1 MDANVLLECFS
12 ATLQSNQAVIV
23 QAEAKLK
30 ELSTAPG
37 FLGGCLD
44 IISST
49 TTTLHPAVKT
59 AAAVYFKNRIV
70 RHWNHSDSKIDNDEK
85 PLIRDKIIPV
95 ITACDYNIKQ
105 QLIPVLRVLIS
116 FDYSHWPGLIEQ
128 TYELLHKVPASCS
141 DEDMSPLYTGVVCF
155 SEICRKFR
163 WMENDCRADELY
175 PLIDRIFPHLLKIG
189 ETLVAN
195 SHDINELLAEILKL
209 ILKAYKFVTY
219 YDLPQPL
226 QSRESIT
233 AWADF
238 HGSIINM
245 MPPSYV
251 MESESSEQEKSLFQ
265 VCKCYKWA
273 IANIYRLFTRYA
285 SNNLSKKFSYQP
297 FHDMFLKEFIPK
309 FLSNFLTIIEQWCQ
323 KTRWIGSQCMFYM
336 IEFISH
342 CVTQKSTWLLIKPY
356 FETLV
361 SHFIY
366 PLLCPTD
373 DILETF
379 DEDPH
384 EYIHLRFDIQEEF
397 DSPDMAALGLLA
409 TFAHKRK
416 STTLQP
422 IMTFAH
428 SQLTELQAQPDSLE
442 VAKKTEGVLRIL
454 GAISHYIVTSY
465 EKEMEPFLTSL
476 IYPLLTTKYD
486 FLKARA
492 LDITSKFA
500 DIQFTSEDTY
510 NMLFQRILANFDAS
524 SSVPLP
530 VSFQCALTIQAYMSD
545 SKFRPVLGNII
556 LPTMSRLLELSNEFD
571 NDAISMVMQE
581 CVENF
586 SEQLQPFGV
595 DLMHKLVEQFMRL
608 VREIHEA
615 SVVNIDDFDG
625 NFDDQ
630 SEKVM
635 AATGLL
641 NTMITVL
648 LSFENSQTICL
659 KLEEVFY
666 PAVEYVF
673 VNNVDDFLAEIGEL
687 MENSTFL
694 LRSISPLM
702 WKLFEYLYSSFEDG
716 TALMYLEELISC
728 LENFLIFGQRDLHND
743 TINNINTNDFIMKF
757 FKIFQ
762 LMMDSD
768 DENDQIGYNDLIYGC
783 EYGQTFILSL
793 QAKSHQYIPQ
803 ILTLIIKLRKTG
815 LDPHHVVKNSIY
827 DVNVNNVIV
836 SALCYDAKT
845 TLQVLQQHD
854 QILGFFDD
862 WYKLIPQFTRVYDF
876 KLSII
881 GLATLISDVQ
891 ITENLPSSITSNI
904 MAKFM
909 DVVNK
914 LPKAMKDLETKR
926 QKFQEFEFTQ
936 ETDNYKFTSQQWENH
951 EEEFDE
957 DELQA
962 QLENDGNEDSTTSFE
977 NDIIKASGYFME
989 EDEIIAEDPL
999 RATPLDNMDVN
1010 MFIKQFLANMQ
1021 NFGHFP
1027 QLVGQI
1033 TANDQAT
1040 LQNYLK

>member
-1 MDANVLLECFS
+1 MLLECFS

-23 QAEAKLK
+23 QGEAKLK
-30 ELSTAPG
+30 ELSTTPG
-37 FLGGCLD
+37 FLGGCLE

-49 TTTLHPAVKT
+49 NEAVHPAVKT

-85 PLIRDKIIPV
+85 PLIREKIIPV
-95 ITACDYNIKQ
+95 IISCDYNIKQ

-128 TYELLHKVPASCS
+128 TGQLLQKVPSTS
-141 DEDMSPLYTGVVCF
+141 NDEDLSHLYTGVVCF

-163 WMENDCRADELY
+163 WMENDSRADQLY
-175 PLIDRIFPHLLKIG
+175 PLINQVFPHLLSIG
-189 ETLVAN
+189 KSIVAN
-195 SHDINELLAEILKL
+195 SQEINELLAEILKL
-209 ILKAYKFVTY
+209 ILKVYKFVTY
-219 YDLPQPL
+219 YDLPEPL

-233 AWADF
+233 AWAEF

-245 MPPSYV
+245 APPLYV
-251 MESESSEQEKSLFQ
+251 LQSDSTEQEKSFLQ
-265 VCKCYKWA
+265 ISKCYKWA

-285 SNNLSKKFSYQP
+285 SNNLSKKFSYQQ
-297 FHDMFLKEFIPK
+297 FHEMFLRDFIPQL
-309 FLSNFLTIIEQWCQ
+309 LSNFLSIIEQWCQ
-323 KTRWIGSQCMFYM
+323 KTRWTGSQCMFYL

-366 PLLCPTD
+366 PLLCPSD
-373 DILETF
+373 EVLETF

-422 IMTFAH
+422 IMAFAH

-442 VAKKTEGVLRIL
+442 VAKKREGVLRIL
-454 GAISHYIVTSY
+454 GGISHYIVTSY

-476 IYPLLTTKYD
+476 VYPLLTSKYD

-500 DIQFTSEDTY
+500 DIEFTNDETY
-510 NMLFQRILANFDAS
+510 QSVFQRVLTNFEAS

-530 VSFQCALTIQAYMSD
+530 VSFQCALTIQAYMSHP
-545 SKFRPVLGNII
+545 KFRPVLGNII

-595 DLMHKLVEQFMRL
+595 DLMRKLVEQFMRL

-615 SVVNIDDFDG
+615 SMVNIDDFDG
-625 NFDDQ
+625 NYDDQ

-673 VNNVDDFLAEIGEL
+673 VNRVDDFLAEIGEL

-702 WKLFEYLYSSFEDG
+702 WKLFEYLYASFEDG

-743 TINNINTNDFIMKF
+743 TINNVSTDNFILKF

-762 LMMDSD
+762 LMMDND
-768 DENDQIGYNDLIYGC
+768 DDDQIGYNDLIYGC
-783 EYGQTFILSL
+783 EYGQSFILSL
-793 QAKSHQYIPQ
+793 QSKAHQYIPQ
-803 ILTLIIKLRKTG
+803 MLTLIVKLRKTG
-815 LDPHHVVKNSIY
+815 LDPHHSVKNSVY

-845 TLQVLQQHD
+845 TLQLLQQHE

-862 WYKLIPQFTRVYDF
+862 WYKLMPQLTRVYDL

-891 ITENLPSSITSNI
+891 IMENLPSGITTTI
-904 MAKFM
+904 MGKFM
-909 DVVNK
+909 ELVNK
-914 LPKAMKDLETKR
+914 LPKAIKDLETKR
-926 QKFQEFEFTQ
+926 RNFQEFEFTQ
-936 ETDNYKFTSQQWENH
+936 DTDNYKFTSQQWENH

-962 QLENDGNEDSTTSFE
+962 QLENDANEDYTTTFE
-977 NDIIKASGYFME
+977 NDIIKASGYFNE
-989 EDEIIAEDPL
+989 EDEIITEDPL
-999 RATPLDNMDVN
+999 RATPLDNMDVD
-1010 MFIKQFLANMQ
+1010 MFIKQFLGTMQ
-1021 NFGHFP
+1021 STSHFP
-1027 QLVGQI
+1027 QLIAQI
-1033 TANDQAT
+1033 SSKDQAT
-1040 LQNYLK
+1040 LENYLK